1 MLTTQSYL
9 VAMCIYL
16 AAAFAGLL
24 LIRRSWFPETLTR
37 TAGLALGLV
46 AGLLFT
52 PAFPGSEVP
61 TMAPALIVVI
71 FNALFGGGLET
82 ALNPALWLLSGLV
95 AGALVGGWW
104 AGRRKQ
110 AGN

>member
-71 FNALFGGGLET
+71 FNALFGRKSISSNT
-82 ALNPALWLLSGLV
+82 CRWLYCYFMVLSNWRRWSGL
-95 AGALVGGWW
+95 LL
-104 AGRRKQ
+104 
-110 AGN
+110 

>member
-16 AAAFAGLL
+16 AAASAGLL

-82 ALNPALWLLSGLV
+82 GLNPALWLLSGLA

-104 AGRRKQ
+104 AGKRKQ